1 MQERAKAQLTIG
13 ILAFFSS
20 VWILIDYARN
30 YQILMYAI
38 AIIIVLFVVMLVLS
52 YILIAIL
59 EWINLFDLKTNSIIT
74 LIVLI
79 GFLINF
85 AIYLFYR

>member
-13 ILAFFSS
+13 ILAFFAS

-30 YQILMYAI
+30 YHILMDAV
-38 AIIIVLFVVMLVLS
+38 AIIIVLFIVMLVLS

-59 EWINLFDLKTNSIIT
+59 EWINLFDLKTNAVIT